1 MGCYFASGPIHP
13 VSAADFLL
21 ARAGDLGQCCQV
33 VLGLH
38 RRLSDFLH
46 AVVVRRR
53 EVAIRGWRSW
63 LREDPLVNPYKW
75 LRPDLFRL
83 LLFCSVI
90 LLLLPGVRVF
100 CLTP

>member
-1 MGCYFASGPIHP
+1 M
-13 VSAADFLL
+13 
-21 ARAGDLGQCCQV
+21 

-38 RRLSDFLH
+38 RGLSDFLH

-53 EVAIRGWRSW
+53 EVAIRGWRDW

-75 LRPDLFRL
+75 LRPDWVPPAVFLQ
-83 LLFCSVI
+83 CGPAVTTGGS
-90 LLLLPGVRVF
+90 GF